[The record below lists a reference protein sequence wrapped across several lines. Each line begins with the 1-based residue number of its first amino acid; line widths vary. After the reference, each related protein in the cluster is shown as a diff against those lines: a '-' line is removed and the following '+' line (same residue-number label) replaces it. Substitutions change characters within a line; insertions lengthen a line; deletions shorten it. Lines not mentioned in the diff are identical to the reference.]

1 MAFPLTRPRFDWQLR
16 TRTLALGEET
26 LLMGILNLTPDS
38 FSDGGQFISPQA
50 ALDQALR
57 LLDEGAAILDLG
69 GESTRPGS
77 APITAEEEQTRILPV
92 LAAILKARPDAVVS
106 IDTYHASTAR
116 HAAEAGA
123 EIVND
128 VSGLLWDREMPSTVA
143 ETRCGLVLTHTR
155 GTPQEWATQTR
166 LAPSEVI
173 PAVLEGLRSQLATA
187 SDAGIPA
194 NAIVLDP
201 GFGFGKRGE
210 ENFTLHSH
218 LADLQTLDYPLL
230 VGTSRKGFL
239 GKSIHATTASNVAA
253 ILAGA
258 HILRVHEIRPAA
270 EASTVADKILLAAT
284 QS

>member
-38 FSDGGQFISPQA
+38 FSDGGQFTSPQT
-50 ALDQALR
+50 ALDQALW

-69 GESTRPGS
+69 GESTRPDS
-77 APITAEEEQTRILPV
+77 TPVTAEEEQARILPV
-92 LAAILKARPDAVVS
+92 LAAILKARPDAVIS

-116 HAAEAGA
+116 RAAEAGA

-128 VSGLLWDREMPSTVA
+128 VSGLLWDAEMASTAA

-173 PAVLEGLRSQLATA
+173 PIVLEGLRSQLATA
-187 SDAGIPA
+187 SAAGIPA

-210 ENFTLHSH
+210 ENFVLHAH
-218 LADLQTLDYPLL
+218 LADLQQLGHPLL

-239 GKSIHATTASNVAA
+239 GKEIHATTASNVAA

-270 EASTVADKILLAAT
+270 EAAAVADKILLAAT